1 MGTEINL
8 TDRFFFRADLQ
19 WIPRLHLHIKVREF
33 NLLGTGVHG
42 NMRLRHVKADGTIFT
57 MSTGLRF

>member
-8 TDRFFFRADLQ
+8 TDRFFFRTDLQ

-42 NMRLRHVKADGTIFT
+42 NMRLRHIKADGTIFT